1 MLTLT
6 QCIEAA
12 NDLQSRRRSSM
23 PILPDN
29 PTREQLIDWLCWDDR
44 NGCYS
49 DEDCIAEWGEPMTF
63 DETIEHFTTIIESMV
78 LGFIYTLGSNQ

>member
-6 QCIEAA
+6 QCITAA
-12 NDLQSRRRSSM
+12 NDLQSRRHGM
-23 PILPDN
+23 PILPAS
-29 PTREQLIDWLCWDDR
+29 PTRDELISWLCWNDG

-49 DEDCIAEWGEPMTF
+49 DEDCIAEWGEPMSL
-63 DETIEHFTTIIESMV
+63 DETIEQFTTVIESMV